1 MSIDEFLEEIKHR
14 TGHVYMYIA
23 TGINVHSLLLFFC
36 EASGILFIFHNL
48 LLSIRVDLMS

>member
-23 TGINVHSLLLFFC
+23 TGINVHSYFFFFC

>member
-23 TGINVHSLLLFFC
+23 TGINVHSYFFFFVKPR
-36 EASGILFIFHNL
+36 AFYSSFI
-48 LLSIRVDLMS
+48 ICYCP